1 MSKLSAGASRG
12 YRMTPAASV
21 VGAPCNQ
28 SVPATKV
35 LQSTSYG
42 FIVTVKIAIPAVS
55 AVGSVYQKA
64 TLLMSNKIHPSP
76 LVAWAQLVRLPNV
89 FTVIADVGAAFLLVS
104 GGPAPVGRLICVILA
119 GVMLYWAGMILNDV
133 FDVDVDRAQRSSRP
147 LASGA
152 IGIGVAKIAG
162 WLLLVLGVLVA
173 GASGYVPS
181 PVEANTWLPLVIA
194 GLLAVAIVAYN
205 GPLKKTPMA
214 PVAMG
219 GCRVLSFLMGASPLL
234 GTADGFTIPKYVLGI
249 AVGMGVYVMGL
260 TQFGR
265 REATGGPAWNL
276 QVGTVVTLLG
286 SVLLAVAPQLQRVP
300 IGWHVADLGFTFPM
314 LIGLIAFP
322 VVIRAIRALGDPTP
336 AKIQVTMQIGILTII
351 PLSAAFAFL
360 GAGQIWGLAV
370 FALVVPA
377 LVLAKTFPVT

>member
-1 MSKLSAGASRG
+1 M
-12 YRMTPAASV
+12 P
-21 VGAPCNQ
+21 NH
-28 SVPATKV
+28 
-35 LQSTSYG
+35 
-42 FIVTVKIAIPAVS
+42 
-55 AVGSVYQKA
+55 
-64 TLLMSNKIHPSP
+64 SNTSP

-104 GGPAPVGRLICVILA
+104 GGPAPVGRLACVIIA

-133 FDVDVDRAQRSSRP
+133 FDVEVDRAERSSRP

-152 IGIGVAKIAG
+152 IKIGVAKIVG
-162 WLLLVLGVLVA
+162 GLLLVLGVLIA

-181 PVEANTWLPLVIA
+181 PIDANTWLPLVVAI
-194 GLLAVAIVAYN
+194 LLAVAIVAYN

-265 REATGGPAWNL
+265 REATGGPSWNL
-276 QVGTVVTLLG
+276 KVGTVVTLLG
-286 SVLLAVAPQLQRVP
+286 SVLLAVAPQLQRAP
-300 IGWHVADLGFTFPM
+300 IGWHLADLTVTFPM
-314 LIGLIAFP
+314 LIGLITFP
-322 VVIRAIRALGDPTP
+322 VVIRAFRAVGDPTS
-336 AKIQVTMQIGILTII
+336 AKIKVTMQIGILTII
-351 PLSAAFAFL
+351 PLAAAFAFL
-360 GAGQIWGLAV
+360 GAGQIWGLAI

-377 LVLAKTFPVT
+377 LLFAKTFRVT